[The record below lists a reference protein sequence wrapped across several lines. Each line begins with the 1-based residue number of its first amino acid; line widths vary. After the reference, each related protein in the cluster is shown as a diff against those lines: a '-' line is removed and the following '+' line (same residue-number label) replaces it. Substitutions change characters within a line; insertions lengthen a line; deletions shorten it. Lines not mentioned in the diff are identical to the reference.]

1 MGRSGGHGHQGAL
14 RAGGNLLAGLLL
26 VGLTGCT
33 SDGTARGAADASASG
48 PPRRAASGTPAPS
61 GTASSSAAAGTGTGT
76 TGPGGGSGA
85 APLVPELD
93 ERQQPRDR
101 AGARALLARIVVDQ
115 DAFGPEVR
123 RSSPFESDPD
133 SWPVL
138 GHDCVWRTEGLPP
151 DVLATS
157 TRQFHVP
164 AADGRGRVRIH
175 ATVTVHRTRE
185 ESGWETAHAMEE
197 VLRCPNQVLRAGEEL
212 KGLWGAS
219 LYLGEQLNGWSEDAF
234 SESGQWVGEGSGGPQ
249 RYLWS
254 QGQFGPVTVAVA
266 GKGADGV
273 TAETL
278 NALVVQGTSRMMYRA
293 GQVLG
298 KVSR

>member
-1 MGRSGGHGHQGAL
+1 MGRSGGHGHGYGHGYGHGRRGVL
-14 RAGGNLLAGLLL
+14 RAGCSLAAGLL
-26 VGLTGCT
+26 VLTGCT
-33 SDGTARGAADASASG
+33 SG
-48 PPRRAASGTPAPS
+48 GTPRGGADGSARPSAPAAPSPS
-61 GTASSSAAAGTGTGT
+61 GTAGTGT
-76 TGPGGGSGA
+76 TGAGGSP

-93 ERQQPRDR
+93 EQRQPRNR
-101 AGARALLARIVVDQ
+101 AEARALLDRIVIDQ
-115 DAFGPEVR
+115 DVFGPDVQ
-123 RSSPFESDPD
+123 RSAPFESDPG

-138 GHDCVWRTEGLPP
+138 GRDCVWRTEGLPP

-219 LYLGEQLNGWSEDAF
+219 LYRGEQLNGWSEDAF
-234 SESGQWVGEGSGGPQ
+234 SESGTWVGEGSGGPGQ
-249 RYLWS
+249 YRWS

-266 GKGADGV
+266 GRGPAGF
-273 TAETL
+273 AEDAL
-278 NALVVQGTSRMMYRA
+278 VALVVQGTGRMMYRA
-293 GQVLG
+293 GQALG
-298 KVSR
+298 KGPR